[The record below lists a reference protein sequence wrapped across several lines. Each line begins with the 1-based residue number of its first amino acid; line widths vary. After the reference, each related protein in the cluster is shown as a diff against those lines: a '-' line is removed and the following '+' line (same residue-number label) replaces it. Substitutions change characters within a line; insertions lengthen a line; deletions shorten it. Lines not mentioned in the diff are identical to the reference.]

1 MLLREG
7 KHCEDCVG
15 KLPWRAIIHRCY
27 RHSLPQTAL
36 TSAMLTLQRMR
47 GVWHQKISRF
57 IVLNQ
62 LCREIFARGGLPIDK
77 LRIKPNFVESTEEP
91 HWQHRRGGLFIGR
104 LSTEKGIE
112 VLINA
117 LDKLP
122 NHVIDVFGKG
132 PLHALVQ
139 ASPHLRYGG
148 FQSSDVLRQ
157 KLNEA
162 AYLVMPST
170 GVESFGLVA
179 IEAFACGTPVIAT
192 RHGGLRELIVH
203 GQNGLLVPPNDANA
217 LASAIAYAESN
228 PDHMRHMGMAA
239 RKNYLAS
246 YTPERNYE
254 QLIQI
259 YHEAVNPAPLP
270 LTTNLTH
277 AETRH
282 SRQ

>member
-1 MLLREG
+1 
-7 KHCEDCVG
+7 
-15 KLPWRAIIHRCY
+15 
-27 RHSLPQTAL
+27 
-36 TSAMLTLQRMR
+36 MLTLQRLR
-47 GVWHQKISRF
+47 GSWHQQIHRF

-62 LCREIFARGGLPIDK
+62 LCREIFARGGLPMDK
-77 LRIKPNFVESTEEP
+77 LRIKPNFVESPEEP
-91 HWQHRRGGLFIGR
+91 TWQHRRGGLFIGR
-104 LSTEKGIE
+104 LSTEKGID

-132 PLHALVQ
+132 PLQALVE
-139 ASPHLRYGG
+139 ASSRLRYGG

-192 RHGGLRELIVH
+192 RHGGLRELIIH

-217 LASAIAYAESN
+217 LAAAIAYAESH
-228 PDHMRHMGMAA
+228 PDAMRRMGMAA
-239 RKNYLAS
+239 RNNYLTA

-254 QLIQI
+254 QL
-259 YHEAVNPAPLP
+259 PP
-270 LTTNLTH
+270 
-277 AETRH
+277 
-282 SRQ
+282 

>member
-1 MLLREG
+1 M
-7 KHCEDCVG
+7 
-15 KLPWRAIIHRCY
+15 
-27 RHSLPQTAL
+27 ST
-36 TSAMLTLQRMR
+36 MLTVQRLR
-47 GVWHQKISRF
+47 RFWHQQISRF

-62 LCREIFARGGLPIDK
+62 LCREIFVRGGLPMDR
-77 LRIKPNFVESTEEP
+77 LRIKPNFVESHQEP
-91 HWQHRRGGLFIGR
+91 QWQHRQGGLFIGR

-117 LDKLP
+117 LDKIP
-122 NHVIDVFGKG
+122 SHVIDVFGKG
-132 PLHALVQ
+132 PLQALVES
-139 ASPHLRYGG
+139 SPRLRYGG

-157 KLNEA
+157 RLSDA

-192 RHGGLRELIVH
+192 RHGGLRELIQH
-203 GQNGLLVPPNDANA
+203 GQNGLLVPPIDANA
-217 LASAIAYAESN
+217 LATAIAYAESH
-228 PDHMRHMGMAA
+228 PDHMRRMGMAA
-239 RKNYLAS
+239 RNNYLTS

-254 QLIQI
+254 QLMQI
-259 YHEAVNPAPLP
+259 YHEAVNLATLP